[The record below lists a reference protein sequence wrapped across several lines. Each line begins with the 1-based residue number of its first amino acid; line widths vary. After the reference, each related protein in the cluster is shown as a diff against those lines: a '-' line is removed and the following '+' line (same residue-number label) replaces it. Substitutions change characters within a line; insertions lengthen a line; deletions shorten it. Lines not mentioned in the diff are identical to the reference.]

1 MFAQSYFG
9 TLGSK
14 MPEEIVRNPERG
26 CEVLRLTDTTPSELR
41 LQEMRCLFPG
51 LPKRNPRLEL
61 ANAFSVMA
69 SNLLLPTQTLRI
81 NMGEHNVEQELDERK
96 LHEFTQALLADLRAL
111 AFMLEHGCI
120 ESGVRRIG
128 AEQEMFIVDRNLQP
142 APLAMEILKHTG
154 DERLTTEIAQFN
166 LEANL
171 TPQDLNGRCFH
182 LMHEEL
188 REVLTKARSS
198 ATELGADVILTGI
211 LPTLSVSDLTL
222 ANLTPLPRYQE
233 LNRSVTQLRGGPFSI
248 HIKGL
253 DELQLT
259 HDNMMMESCNTSFQV
274 HFQVNPAE
282 FVASY
287 NIAQAITAPVLAA
300 AVNSP
305 FLFGH
310 RLWQETRLALFQ
322 HSADARSRTQLARSQ
337 PTRVGFGEQW
347 LQHSVIE
354 LLHDQIARFRPIM
367 ITRPDE
373 DPMQVLARGEIPL
386 LSALRMH
393 NGTVWP
399 WNRACY
405 GVSNGV
411 AHLRIENRALPS
423 GPTTTDE
430 IANAAFFIGLM
441 LSLPTEYGDISK
453 RMKFDEAKANFF
465 GAARHGLNAQFDWID
480 GKRYSASSLILD
492 HLLLLARQGLA
503 SAGVDMLDTD
513 RYLGVIEER
522 VRSGQTGAQWML
534 RSLAATKG
542 PGSPLTKAIGYRS
555 LTATMLERQKEGK
568 PVHTWPINEATENE
582 DWRQSYQTVGQ
593 FMATDLFTMRP
604 DDLVDLAASVMDWR
618 HIRHVP
624 VEDEEG
630 RLVGL
635 VTHRAL
641 LRLLNRGAQAE
652 NAKPL
657 TVREIMKTDPLTVS
671 STTPTLEAMELM
683 RGNKVGCLPVVDDG
697 QLVGIVT
704 SYDFLDASA
713 RLFKEQLTVTTAPA
727 IKTLKARH
735 A

>member
-1 MFAQSYFG
+1 
-9 TLGSK
+9 
-14 MPEEIVRNPERG
+14 
-26 CEVLRLTDTTPSELR
+26 
-41 LQEMRCLFPG
+41 
-51 LPKRNPRLEL
+51 
-61 ANAFSVMA
+61 
-69 SNLLLPTQTLRI
+69 
-81 NMGEHNVEQELDERK
+81 MGEHNVEQELDERK
-96 LHEFTQALLADLRAL
+96 LHEFMQALLADLRGL
-111 AFMLEHGCI
+111 AFMLEHGCL
-120 ESGVRRIG
+120 ESGVHRIG
-128 AEQEMFIVDRNLQP
+128 AEQEMFIVDRNLRP
-142 APLAMEILKHTG
+142 APLAMEVLERAG
-154 DERLTTEIAQFN
+154 DDRLTTEIARFN

-171 TPQDLNGRCFH
+171 TPLELTGRCFH

-188 REVLTKARSS
+188 EEVLAKARLS
-198 ATELGADVILTGI
+198 ATEFGADVLLAGI

-259 HDNMMMESCNTSFQV
+259 HDNIMMESCNTSFQV
-274 HFQVNPAE
+274 HFQVNPSE
-282 FVASY
+282 FVTTY

-305 FLFGH
+305 VLFGH

-322 HSADARSRTQLARSQ
+322 HSADARSRNQLARSQ

-347 LQHSVIE
+347 LKHSVIE

-367 ITRPDE
+367 ITRADE
-373 DPMQVLARGEIPL
+373 DPMQVLVRGEIPL

-430 IANAAFFIGLM
+430 IANTAFFIGLM
-441 LSLPTEYGDISK
+441 LSLPVEYGDISK
-453 RMKFDEAKANFF
+453 RMSFDDAKANFF
-465 GAARHGLNAQFDWID
+465 GAARHGLNAQFNWID
-480 GKRYSASSLILD
+480 GKSYSASSLILD
-492 HLLLLARQGLA
+492 HLLLLARQGLE
-503 SAGVDMLDTD
+503 SAGVDRSDTD

-522 VRSGQTGAQWML
+522 VQSGQTGAQWML
-534 RSLAATKG
+534 KSLAATESPG
-542 PGSPLTKAIGYRS
+542 LPGSKTMRCRA
-555 LTATMLERQKEGK
+555 LTATMHKQQKEGK
-568 PVHTWPINEATENE
+568 PVHTWPIDEATENA
-582 DWRQSYQTVGQ
+582 DWRHGYQIVGQ
-593 FMATDLFTMRP
+593 FMATDLFTVRA

-624 VEDEEG
+624 VEDDEG

-635 VTHRAL
+635 ITHRAL
-641 LRLLNRGAQAE
+641 LRLLSRGTETQ
-652 NAKPL
+652 NTDSL

-683 RGNKVGCLPVVDDG
+683 RLNKVGCLPVVDDG
-697 QLVGIVT
+697 QLVGILT
-704 SYDFLDASA
+704 SYDFLAASA
-713 RLFKEQLTVTTAPA
+713 RLFKEQLTASTVPA
-727 IKTLKARH
+727 KKTLKARH